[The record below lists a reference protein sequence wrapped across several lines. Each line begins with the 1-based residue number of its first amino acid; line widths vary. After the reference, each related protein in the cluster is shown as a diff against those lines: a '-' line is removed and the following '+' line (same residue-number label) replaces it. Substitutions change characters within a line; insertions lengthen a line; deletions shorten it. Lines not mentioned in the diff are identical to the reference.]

1 VLLTL
6 LQSTGTIPPP
16 TPDPAGPLGGAPI
29 MFTRRPQPRRR
40 NDDDEVFLLFSLL

>member
-1 VLLTL
+1 MLLTL
-6 LQSTGTIPPP
+6 LQSTGIIPPEP
-16 TPDPAGPLGGAPI
+16 PDPGTPLGGAPI